1 MAEDYVQNY
10 IQAIENPL
18 PDLKKTFEEELE
30 ILKKNF

>member
-18 PDLKKTFEEELE
+18 PELKDTLSKELE
-30 ILKKNF
+30 ILKNN